1 MATAPNGTMKLTVV
15 LAAISLTSVVAAAPV
30 QNTPR
35 NLIPGLPTPM
45 DVVEK
50 MYPNSGIPRLAGKL
64 EKELHICISYTRNA
78 KMAITNASRTGTII
92 NTPDVES

>member
-1 MATAPNGTMKLTVV
+1 MEIAPNDTMKLTAIF
-15 LAAISLTSVVAAAPV
+15 AAISLTSAVVAAPV

-45 DVVEK
+45 YMVEK

-64 EKELHICISYTRNA
+64 EKELHICMSYLRSG
-78 KMAITNASRTGTII
+78 KWPRLTII
-92 NTPDVES
+92 ELGPTINTLGC